1 MFAAKHLGR
10 TIGAALL
17 WTAVVLYVFYAAS
30 VARTRRRAA
39 VVREV
44 RVEVRDSTA
53 QGSLVTEREVRGWI
67 ARSGLKLEGMPL
79 DSVDLTALE
88 RLILQNGFVDRA
100 AVYLSDDDVL
110 HVELSQHTPVLR
122 LLVDGMNSYATRDGH
137 LFVAPP
143 RSARY
148 VPVVTGSYR
157 PPVPTNFSGS
167 LRDYIDQE
175 KWKIDTLIASLER
188 SKYPLYAAEREKAR
202 QERQV
207 RRERIK
213 KGWREHDEEFARRVQ
228 ELRDYKAARIRKYRY
243 EARLI
248 RREIDGIGEEQERLR
263 QRQKKLE
270 KSCED
275 FMKLLTFVERVE
287 KDDFWRSEIVQLIA
301 STAPS
306 GDLEVAFVPRSGRF
320 TVRLGRLER
329 VGEKLDK
336 LLRFYDRGL
345 SAIGW
350 ERYSVIDVRFADQV
364 VCR

>member
-1 MFAAKHLGR
+1 M
-10 TIGAALL
+10 IGALLL
-17 WTAVVLYVFYAAS
+17 WAAVALYVLCAAS
-30 VARTRRRAA
+30 AARARRHSA

-44 RVEVRDSTA
+44 RIEVRDSTS
-53 QGSLVTEREVRGWI
+53 QGSLVTEHEVRRWI
-67 ARSGLKLEGMPL
+67 ARSGLKLEGVPF

-88 RLILQNGFVDRA
+88 RLILTNGFVDRA
-100 AVYLSDDDVL
+100 AAYLSDDDVL

-122 LLVDGMNSYATRDGH
+122 LLVDGMNGYATRDGY
-137 LFVAPP
+137 LFAAPP

-157 PPVPTNFSGS
+157 PPVPAAYTGS
-167 LRDYIDQE
+167 LRDYIDREEQ
-175 KWKIDTLIASLER
+175 KIDSLIAGLER
-188 SKYPLYAAEREKAR
+188 SKYPLYSAEREKTR
-202 QERQV
+202 QERTV

-213 KGWREHDEEFARRVQ
+213 KRWRESEQEFERRVQ
-228 ELRDYKAARIRKYRY
+228 ELRDYKTQRIRKYRY
-243 EARLI
+243 EARMI
-248 RREIDGIGEEQERLR
+248 RREIDRIGEEQETLR

-270 KSCED
+270 KNCED

-306 GDLEVAFVPRSGRF
+306 GDLEVDFIPRSGRF
-320 TVRLGRLER
+320 TIRFGRLER
-329 VGEKLDK
+329 VEEKLDK

-345 SAIGW
+345 AVIGW
-350 ERYSVIDVRFADQV
+350 ERYGVIDVRFAGQV

>member
-1 MFAAKHLGR
+1 MAAAKHLGR
-10 TIGAALL
+10 MIGAVLL
-17 WTAVVLYVFYAAS
+17 WTAVVLYVLYAAS
-30 VARTRRRAA
+30 VTRARRSTA

-67 ARSGLKLEGMPL
+67 ARSGLKLEGVQI

-100 AVYLSDDDVL
+100 AAYLSDDDVL
-110 HVELSQHTPVLR
+110 HVRLSQHTPVLR
-122 LLVDGMNSYATRDGH
+122 LLVDEMNSYATREGH
-137 LFVAPP
+137 IFVAPP

-157 PPVPTNFSGS
+157 PPVPAGFTGS
-167 LRDYIDQE
+167 LRAHIDHEQ
-175 KWKIDTLIASLER
+175 WKIDTLIASLER
-188 SKYPLYAAEREKAR
+188 SKYPLYSAEREQAR
-202 QERQV
+202 LEREA

-213 KGWREHDEEFARRVQ
+213 KRWRERETDFERRVQ
-228 ELRDYKAARIRKYRY
+228 EKRDEKTARIRKYRY
-243 EARLI
+243 EARMI
-248 RREIDGIGEEQERLR
+248 RRRIDGIGEEQERLR

-320 TVRLGRLER
+320 TVRFGRLER
-329 VGEKLDK
+329 VEEKLDK